1 MATYRQ
7 PLSRVQSRGP
17 TQRSLRFS
25 QTAMPELLEA
35 LAQARARLHL
45 MGGKDR
51 SAELQTLSKS
61 ELATLRKEI
70 LALQTDLRA
79 ELRRRGPV

>member
-1 MATYRQ
+1 
-7 PLSRVQSRGP
+7 
-17 TQRSLRFS
+17 
-25 QTAMPELLEA
+25 MPELLEA